1 MPNHFLLGRRSNNT
15 SFINNKEV
23 DVTLQRKWKVVQAAT
38 NTFLSQWTQEYLPM
52 LTERK

>member
-1 MPNHFLLGRRSNNT
+1 MPNYFMLGRRSNNT
-15 SFINNKEV
+15 PVINNKEV
-23 DVTLQRKWKVVQAAT
+23 HVTLQRKWKVVQAAT